1 MKYYK
6 TATGDFR
13 TESYLRGI
21 FKGLGADVFM
31 TFDDFVDEKIKDG
44 AIVGVYEVT
53 KGSRGFLEIQE
64 VER

>member
-1 MKYYK
+1 MRYFK
-6 TATGDFR
+6 TVIGNFHP
-13 TESYLRGI
+13 ESYLQGI
-21 FKGLGADVFM
+21 YNSLGVNVLM
-31 TFDDFVDEKIKDG
+31 SFDDFVDEKIKDG